1 MKLKK
6 MVGALIFGIIL
17 LSVAATLSG
26 IFSGHGRGKFDYESI
41 RGQTVTIYGEGI
53 YKHMSADVAVQ
64 GIAQDYVTLIFGIP
78 LLLISFLFAR
88 KNSLKGRF
96 ALAGVAG
103 YFFVTYLFY
112 MCMAMYNELFL
123 IYVALTSLSF
133 FTFLLTILSID
144 IENIRSGFS
153 EKLPVRCIGGFLIFN
168 SIAIAFLWLS
178 IIVPPLLDGTLY
190 PAAVEHYTTLIV
202 QGMDLSLLLPF
213 SIIIGFLLIKRK
225 PFGYLFAPVYL
236 VFLSLLMTALVAK
249 IIGMSLTG
257 VSAGPAIV
265 IIPVFDLVAIGS
277 AIVILKEI
285 ENKKSGR

>member
-1 MKLKK
+1 MIFKK
-6 MVGALIFGIIL
+6 MFDTMVFGIIL
-17 LSVAATLSG
+17 LSLVATLSG
-26 IFSGHGRGKFDYESI
+26 IFSGQGSGKFEYESI
-41 RGQTVTIYGEGI
+41 RGQTVTIYGKGI

-88 KNSLKGRF
+88 KNSLRGTF
-96 ALAGVAG
+96 ALAGVSG

-112 MCMAMYNELFL
+112 MCMGMYNQLFL
-123 IYVALTSLSF
+123 VYVALTSLSF

-144 IENIRSGFS
+144 LENVRSCFR
-153 EKLPVRCIGGFLIFN
+153 EKLPVRFIGGFLIFN

-178 IIVPPLLDGTLY
+178 IIVPPLIDGTLY
-190 PAAVEHYTTLIV
+190 PAAVQHYTTLIV

-213 SIIIGFLLIKRK
+213 SFVIGFLLIKK
-225 PFGYLFAPVYL
+225 KLFGYLFAPVYL
-236 VFLSLLMTALVAK
+236 IFLSLLMTALVAK

-265 IIPVFDLVAIGS
+265 IIPVFDLIAIGC